1 MAFHGNA
8 IVDEVG
14 YFSRLHGQ
22 AANRPADDDR
32 QAVSIADRQP
42 PKTMCLPPFFKT
54 CFGTLCRETL
64 HALGDG
70 IVHFATAFPLLWYSA
85 C

>member
-32 QAVSIADRQP
+32 QAVSIADRHP
-42 PKTMCLPPFFKT
+42 PKTVCLKPSLIT
-54 CFGTLCRETL
+54 YFGPLCRETL